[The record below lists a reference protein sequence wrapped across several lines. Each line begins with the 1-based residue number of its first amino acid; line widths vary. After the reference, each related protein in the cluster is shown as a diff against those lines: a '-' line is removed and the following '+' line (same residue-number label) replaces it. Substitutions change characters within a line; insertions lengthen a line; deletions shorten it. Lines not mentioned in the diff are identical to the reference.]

1 MQSAILQYI
10 CLMGIIQ
17 KQSVKSSLFI
27 LLGFIIGA
35 INILVLFPKF
45 FTQSEIGITRAMID
59 ISATL
64 SILCTLGSLPVI
76 YKFFPFYNDYTGPDK
91 NDLPMITAIAC
102 TIGFTITCLVG
113 YFAREFIIRKLGK
126 SPEFA
131 SFFYTVYPYTFFLLL
146 FMWLEAFSW
155 CLKKTALPNF
165 LRETAIR
172 IITTILIIL
181 YALKI
186 IDLTLFINL
195 FSLIYLLPAI
205 FLLITLIKSGQW
217 KLNFVPFSSVTKRLK
232 KRMFSFSMFLFGVQ
246 FLNILA
252 RTNDTFLVIGLR
264 GLAET
269 GIFSI
274 ALYVSA
280 AMEIPQRSITSISIP
295 ILAEAWKNKD
305 MRRIS
310 SIYSKSIS
318 NLLVIALGMFGL
330 IWLNI
335 HNLVTFLN
343 HLASKGTSY
352 YAIISPL
359 VFVMGLS
366 KVLDLSTGVNGQII
380 GTSNYWRFDFYTNVF
395 YTLLSIPLNFILIK
409 HLGLMGL
416 AYSNLIALSL
426 YNSFRFIFLYKKFGL
441 QPYQLKHLLV
451 LLLCIVLYL
460 AIHLIPQAG
469 NLYIDI
475 LIRSTLFIMLFVPI
489 LYFSKIAPDLTNMV
503 TDKIN
508 LIKVIVNKKN

>member
-1 MQSAILQYI
+1 
-10 CLMGIIQ
+10 MGIIQ

-35 INILVLFPKF
+35 INILVLFPRF
-45 FTQSEIGITRAMID
+45 FTQAEIGLTRAMID
-59 ISATL
+59 ISLTL
-64 SILCTLGSLPVI
+64 SVLCTLGSLPVI
-76 YKFFPFYNDYTGPDK
+76 YKFFPFYNDYTGPEK

-102 TIGFTITCLVG
+102 TIGFTITCLLG
-113 YFAREFIIRKLGK
+113 YFARDFIVRKLGK

-146 FMWLEAFSW
+146 FMWLEAFGW
-155 CLKKTALPNF
+155 CLKKTALTNF

-172 IITTILIIL
+172 VLTTLLIIL
-181 YALKI
+181 FAFKI
-186 IDLTLFINL
+186 IDLKQFIHLFCL
-195 FSLIYLLPAI
+195 LYLLPAI
-205 FLLITLIKSGQW
+205 FLLISLIRSGKW
-217 KLNFVPFSSVTKRLK
+217 KFNLIAISSVTKRLR
-232 KRMFSFSMFLFGVQ
+232 KRMFTFSMFLFGVQ
-246 FLNILA
+246 FLNVLA

-280 AMEIPQRSITSISIP
+280 AMEIPQRSLTSISIP
-295 ILAEAWKNKD
+295 ILAESWKNKD
-305 MRRIS
+305 MQRIS
-310 SIYSKSIS
+310 SIYAKSIS

-335 HNLVTFLN
+335 HNLVNFLN
-343 HLASKGTSY
+343 HLASKGSGY
-352 YAIISPL
+352 YEIISPL

-395 YTLLSIPLNFILIK
+395 YTVLSIPLNFVLIK
-409 HLGLMGL
+409 YFGLMGL

-426 YNSFRFIFLYKKFGL
+426 YNVSRYIFLYKKFGM
-441 QPYQLKHLLV
+441 QPYQLKHLAV
-451 LLLCIVLYL
+451 LLICLSIYLGVHYLPQVPNLYL
-460 AIHLIPQAG
+460 DTL
-469 NLYIDI
+469 LRSSVFI
-475 LIRSTLFIMLFVPI
+475 LLFAPTV
-489 LYFSKIAPDLTNMV
+489 YFSKVAPDLMN
-503 TDKIN
+503 
-508 LIKVIVNKKN
+508 IVADRLRFIRGK

>member
-1 MQSAILQYI
+1 
-10 CLMGIIQ
+10 MGTIQ
-17 KQSVKSSLFI
+17 KQSVNSSLFI

-35 INILVLFPKF
+35 INILVLFPGF
-45 FTQSEIGITRAMID
+45 FTQSEIGLTRAMID
-59 ISATL
+59 ISLTL
-64 SILCTLGSLPVI
+64 SVLCTLGSIPVI
-76 YKFFPFYNDYTGPDK
+76 YKFFPFYNDYTGPDN
-91 NDLPMITAIAC
+91 NDLPMITAIVS

-113 YFAREFIIRKLGK
+113 YFARDFIIRKLGK

-146 FMWLEAFSW
+146 FIWLEAFSW

-186 IDLTLFINL
+186 IDLKLFINL
-195 FSLIYLLPAI
+195 FSLIYLLPAL
-205 FLLITLIKSGQW
+205 FLLITLIQSGKW
-217 KLNFVPFSSVTKRLK
+217 KFNLIPLSSVTKRLR
-232 KRMFSFSMFLFGVQ
+232 KRMFTFGMFLFGAQ
-246 FLNILA
+246 FLNVLA

-335 HNLVTFLN
+335 HNLVNFLN
-343 HLASKGTSY
+343 HLASKGSGDY
-352 YAIISPL
+352 QIISSL

-395 YTLLSIPLNFILIK
+395 YTVLSIPLNFVLIK
-409 HLGLMGL
+409 YFGLMGL

-426 YNSFRFIFLYKKFGL
+426 YNVSRYIFLFKKFGM
-441 QPYQLKHLLV
+441 QPYQLKHLAV
-451 LLLCIVLYL
+451 LLICLSIYWGIHYVPQSPNLYL
-460 AIHLIPQAG
+460 
-469 NLYIDI
+469 DI
-475 LIRSTLFIMLFVPI
+475 LVRSSLFIFLFAPI
-489 LYFSKIAPDLTNMV
+489 VYFSKVAPDLMN
-503 TDKIN
+503 
-508 LIKVIVNKKN
+508 IVEDRIRFIRGN

>member
-1 MQSAILQYI
+1 
-10 CLMGIIQ
+10 
-17 KQSVKSSLFI
+17 
-27 LLGFIIGA
+27 
-35 INILVLFPKF
+35 
-45 FTQSEIGITRAMID
+45 
-59 ISATL
+59 
-64 SILCTLGSLPVI
+64 
-76 YKFFPFYNDYTGPDK
+76 
-91 NDLPMITAIAC
+91 MITAIAC
-102 TIGFTITCLVG
+102 TIGFTVTCLIG
-113 YFAREFIIRKLGK
+113 YFCRDFIIRKLGK

-131 SFFYTVYPYTFFLLL
+131 TFFYTVYPYTFFLLV

-155 CLKKTALPNF
+155 CLKKTTLPNF

-172 IITTILIIL
+172 VLTTILIIL

-186 IDLTLFINL
+186 IDLTVFIHL
-195 FSLIYLLPAI
+195 FSIIYFLPAI
-205 FLLITLIKSGQW
+205 VLLISLIQSGKW
-217 KLNFVPFSSVTKRLK
+217 KLNFIAISSVTKRLK
-232 KRMFSFSMFLFGVQ
+232 KRMFTFSMFLFGVQ

-305 MRRIS
+305 MIRIS

-318 NLLVIALGMFGL
+318 NLLVVALGMFGL

-335 HNLVTFLN
+335 HNLVNFLN
-343 HLASKGTSY
+343 HLASKGNSY
-352 YAIISPL
+352 YSIISPL

-395 YTLLSIPLNFILIK
+395 YTVLSIPLNFILIK
-409 HLGLMGL
+409 YLGLMGL

-441 QPYQLKHLLV
+441 QPYQPKHLLV
-451 LLLCIVLYL
+451 LLLCISIYLLIHWIPQVPNLYL
-460 AIHLIPQAG
+460 
-469 NLYIDI
+469 DI
-475 LIRSTLFIMLFVPI
+475 AMRSALFVLLFTPI
-489 LYFSKIAPDLTNMV
+489 VYFSKVAPDLTKIV
-503 TDKIN
+503 IDKYN
-508 LIKVIVNKKN
+508 LLVRK

>member
-1 MQSAILQYI
+1 
-10 CLMGIIQ
+10 MGIIQ

-35 INILVLFPKF
+35 INILVLFPRF
-45 FTQSEIGITRAMID
+45 FTQSEIGLTRAMID
-59 ISATL
+59 ISLTL
-64 SILCTLGSLPVI
+64 SVLCTLGSLPVI
-76 YKFFPFYNDYTGPDK
+76 YKFFPFYNDYTGPEK

-102 TIGFTITCLVG
+102 ALGFTITCLVG
-113 YFAREFIIRKLGK
+113 YFARDFIIRKLGK

-131 SFFYTVYPYTFFLLL
+131 TFFYTVYPYTFFLLL
-146 FMWLEAFSW
+146 FMWLEAFGW
-155 CLKKTALPNF
+155 CLKKTALTNF

-172 IITTILIIL
+172 ILTTILIL
-181 YALKI
+181 LFAFKI
-186 IDLTLFINL
+186 IDLKLFIHL
-195 FSLIYLLPAI
+195 FCLLYLLPAI
-205 FLLITLIKSGQW
+205 VLLITLIRSGKW
-217 KLNFVPFSSVTKRLK
+217 KLNFIPFSSVTKRLK
-232 KRMFSFSMFLFGVQ
+232 KRMFTFSMFLFGVQ
-246 FLNILA
+246 FLNVLA

-280 AMEIPQRSITSISIP
+280 AMEIPQRSLTSISIP
-295 ILAEAWKNKD
+295 VLAESWKNKD
-305 MRRIS
+305 MKRIA

-335 HNLVTFLN
+335 HNLVSFLN
-343 HLASKGTSY
+343 HLASKTNGY
-352 YAIISPL
+352 YEIISPL

-395 YTLLSIPLNFILIK
+395 YTVLSIPLNFVLIK
-409 HLGLMGL
+409 YFGLMGL

-426 YNSFRFIFLYKKFGL
+426 YNISRYIFLYRKFGM
-441 QPYQLKHLLV
+441 QPYQFKHLAV
-451 LLLCIVLYL
+451 LMLCMCLYL
-460 AIHLIPQAG
+460 GIHNIPQAG

-475 LIRSTLFIMLFVPI
+475 LIRSGLFILLFAPVV
-489 LYFSKIAPDLTNMV
+489 YFSKVAPDLMKMV
-503 TDKIN
+503 EDKIQ
-508 LIKVIVNKKN
+508 IFRKNPLS